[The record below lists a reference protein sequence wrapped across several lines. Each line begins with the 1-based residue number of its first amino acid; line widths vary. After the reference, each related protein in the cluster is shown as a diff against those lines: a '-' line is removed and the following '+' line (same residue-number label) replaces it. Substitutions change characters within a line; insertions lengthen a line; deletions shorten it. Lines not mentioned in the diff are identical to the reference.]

1 MFNYKNFLLMLG
13 LLLLVVSCILID
25 NKVYAQ
31 TGVSTTPQLIG
42 KARLAWN
49 PPTQREDG
57 TPFLP
62 SEVSYYLLQLNGSPL
77 ETIKDTYVE
86 KLLPYGSYSYTVI
99 VCDLNGL
106 CSVTSSV
113 KRFTVKSPPKKPLY
127 PSVKIL

>member
-31 TGVSTTPQLIG
+31 TTATVPQQIG
-42 KARLAWN
+42 KVRLAWN

-77 ETIKDTYVE
+77 ETIKDNYVE
-86 KLLPYGSYSYTVI
+86 KLLPYGNYSYTVI

-106 CSVTSSV
+106 CSVTSSI
-113 KRFTVKSPPKKPLY
+113 KKFTVKSLPKKPLY
-127 PSVKIL
+127 PSVKTL

>member
-1 MFNYKNFLLMLG
+1 MLG
-13 LLLLVVSCILID
+13 LLLLIVSCILID

-31 TGVSTTPQLIG
+31 TGTAPATPQLIG
-42 KARLAWN
+42 KARLSWN

-57 TPFLP
+57 SVFLP

-77 ETIKDTYVE
+77 ETVKDNYVE

-106 CSVTSSV
+106 CSVASSV
-113 KRFTVKSPPKKPLY
+113 KKFTVKTPPKKPLY